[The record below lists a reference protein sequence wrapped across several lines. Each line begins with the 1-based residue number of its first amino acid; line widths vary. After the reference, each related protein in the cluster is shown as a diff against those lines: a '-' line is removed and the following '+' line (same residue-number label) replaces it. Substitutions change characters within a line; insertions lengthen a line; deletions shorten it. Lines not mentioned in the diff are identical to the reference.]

1 MAKYR
6 KSTAI
11 VDAVQWTDKPDS
23 VAEVEKL
30 GCWTRPCPMPMVTFL
45 TVYSGQIQLCI
56 ELWDWVIK
64 AEDNQF
70 YSCPPDIF
78 AQTYERATEILS

>member
-23 VAEVEKL
+23 VAEIEKL
-30 GCWTRPCPMPMVTFL
+30 GCFTRPCRIPGVNFL
-45 TVYSGQIQLCI
+45 TVYSNQNQICI

-64 AEDNQF
+64 AEDKQF
-70 YSCPPDIF
+70 YFCPPDIF